1 VGPAARL
8 NVCSGCG
15 TSLAD
20 QEWAEFRSYERGP
33 ILSSFYNHYARLIEI
48 LYCLET
54 IESLMADPAILN
66 PEDIRA
72 HAQPNFGEG
81 IGCVEAPRGTLFHHY
96 RVDRHG
102 LMTWANMIV
111 ATGNNNLAMNRGVQQ
126 VAERFISGKEISEGA
141 LNRVEAV
148 IRAFDPCLSCSTHAV
163 GQMPL
168 LIELIAADGTL
179 LDTVRRG
186 G

>member
-1 VGPAARL
+1 
-8 NVCSGCG
+8 
-15 TSLAD
+15 
-20 QEWAEFRSYERGP
+20 
-33 ILSSFYNHYARLIEI
+33 LSSFYNHYARLIEI
-48 LYCLET
+48 LYCIET
-54 IESLMADPAILN
+54 IERLMADPAILD
-66 PEDIRA
+66 PEGIRA

-96 RVDRHG
+96 RVDRNG

-163 GQMPL
+163 GRMPL
-168 LIELIAADGTL
+168 LIELVAADGTC
-179 LDTVRRG
+179 LDTAQRG